1 MDPNQAQENNNAS
14 PQGYSPKYL
23 IKPRVEG
30 LGGWLV
36 FVQISLYFSLISIMY
51 VLVTILF
58 PVFEPETWNLITDK
72 TSPGYNQALIQLIIF
87 ETVVNVIFV
96 ITAVIALFL
105 LYRKKR
111 AFPKL
116 MIGYISFS
124 LLVSIVDY
132 AAVSQ
137 IEIMAQ
143 GDNGKFM
150 SEWIRSLLYTSIWI
164 PYFIRSKRVR
174 NTFVN

>member
-14 PQGYSPKYL
+14 PQGYTPKYI
-23 IKPRVEG
+23 IKPGVEG

-72 TSPGYNQALIQLIIF
+72 RSPGYNQALIQLIIF

-105 LYRKKR
+105 LYRKK
-111 AFPKL
+111 K
-116 MIGYISFS
+116 G
-124 LLVSIVDY
+124 
-132 AAVSQ
+132 VSQ
-137 IEIMAQ
+137 IDDRLCI
-143 GDNGKFM
+143 
-150 SEWIRSLLYTSIWI
+150 I
-164 PYFIRSKRVR
+164 
-174 NTFVN
+174 